1 LDVPDKR
8 LYFVRDELCV
18 EKARRTGC
26 GEGSEDRST
35 TREELPD
42 SLRVHGK
49 HKSVRINWVDEADLP
64 VIMSPRISLNLDGW
78 KSLLN
83 KGGRNAARL
92 FATSGRAN

>member
-1 LDVPDKR
+1 LDLPDKR

-18 EKARRTGC
+18 EKPRRSGS
-26 GEGSEDRST
+26 GEGREGRSA
-35 TREELPD
+35 TREEAPD
-42 SLRVHGK
+42 SLRVYGK

-92 FATSGRAN
+92 FTASGRAN